1 MFSAMVVCI
10 APLFAT
16 KKNRFL
22 YRLYLS
28 YFFTRHE
35 ETKVTLL
42 DDVCIFLFVHENYR
56 SVCVHIHSSCVNIF

>member
-1 MFSAMVVCI
+1 MFSVMVVCI

-35 ETKVTLL
+35 ETKVTSWKSTLHTYIFDCFIYL
-42 DDVCIFLFVHENYR
+42 CIWALSR
-56 SVCVHIHSSCVNIF
+56 L